1 MNNISVRLSEEFHIF
16 LLKAQKNISIAD
28 EKSLKQLSQT
38 EVCNKI
44 VKYFKTNNISYVEFI
59 KSSVKQNV

>member
-44 VKYFKTNNISYVEFI
+44 VKYFKTNNGSYVEFI